1 MSSSGIIVTILIVAV
16 LAVVAYITIKN
27 YRKQLDEGCC
37 GAGGDAGPGEKVEP
51 ADKDE
56 SHYPYIADVSIEG
69 MHCDNCV
76 RKVEN
81 AVNRIDGAWAK
92 VDLPSN
98 SAKVLL
104 KDKKLQ
110 TRVRMAISNNDFTVT
125 SLSVAEKA

>member
-1 MSSSGIIVTILIVAV
+1 MNTSAIVTILIVCV
-16 LAVVAYITIKN
+16 LAVVAFITIRN
-27 YRKQLDEGCC
+27 YRKQLNEGCC

-51 ADKDE
+51 SDKEE
-56 SHYPYIADVSIEG
+56 SHYPYMAEVSIEG

-92 VDLPSN
+92 VDLSSH

-104 KDKKLQ
+104 KDRKLQ
-110 TRVRMAISNNDFTVT
+110 TQVRMAISNNDFTVT
-125 SLSVAEKA
+125 SFEVSEKA

>member
-1 MSSSGIIVTILIVAV
+1 MNTSAIVTILIVCV
-16 LAVVAYITIKN
+16 LAVVAFITIRN
-27 YRKQLDEGCC
+27 YRKQLNEGCC

-51 ADKDE
+51 VDKDE
-56 SHYPYIADVSIEG
+56 SHYPYIARVSIEG

-92 VDLPSN
+92 VDLPSH

-104 KDKKLQ
+104 KDRKLQ
-110 TRVRMAISNNDFTVT
+110 TQVRMAISNNDFTVT
-125 SLSVAEKA
+125 AFEVSEKA